1 MFIRDINENSFP
13 FEINYD
19 TYMMNGWFIVSYSKK
34 IMYNGKITK
43 YHFLKEKYLINN
55 ENNVDDILNLIVG
68 KDMKKHCLKKFN
80 KEIIKD
86 FGL

>member
-13 FEINYD
+13 FEISYD

-34 IMYNGKITK
+34 NGKIIK
-43 YHFLKEKYLINN
+43 YHFLKEKYLIND
-55 ENNVDDILNLIVG
+55 ENNVNNILNLIAG
-68 KDMKKHCLKKFN
+68 KDMKKHCLEKFN
-80 KEIIKD
+80 KEIIKN